1 MSALLLVAAL
11 ATGALVLG
19 LCLVLLGAEA
29 RT

>member
-1 MSALLLVAAL
+1 MSALIVAAL
-11 ATGALVLG
+11 ATCALVLG